1 MCKGLEPRRALSGRV
16 DDVKVTHV
24 SDIEGV
30 YRDSGDR
37 LWWALL
43 AYTGDPEVAKDAAA
57 EAYARAVAAA
67 DSIRDPAAWIWRV
80 AFRVASA
87 EIRQRRHVQLV
98 QEATYEIDDRA
109 LEVLLALSKLS
120 PRQRAAFV
128 LFYLDDRT
136 TEEIADL
143 LAMSTATVSVHLH
156 RARRRLRLILGDD
169 DA

>member
-1 MCKGLEPRRALSGRV
+1 V
-16 DDVKVTHV
+16 DDVTVTHV
-24 SDIEGV
+24 SEIEDV
-30 YRDSGDR
+30 YRESGDR

-43 AYTGDPEVAKDAAA
+43 AYTGDRELASDAAA

-67 DSIRDPAAWIWRV
+67 DSIRDPAAWVWRV

-87 EIRQRRHVQLV
+87 EIRQRRDVQSAK
-98 QEATYEIDDRA
+98 EATYEIDDLA

-136 TEEIADL
+136 TEEIAEL
-143 LAMSTATVSVHLH
+143 LAMSRATVSVHLH
-156 RARRRLRLILGDD
+156 RARRRLRSILGDD

>member
-1 MCKGLEPRRALSGRV
+1 M
-16 DDVKVTHV
+16 KVTHV
-24 SDIEGV
+24 SDIERT

-43 AYTGDPEVAKDAAA
+43 AYTGDPEVARDAAA
-57 EAYARAVAAA
+57 EAYARALAAA

-80 AFRVASA
+80 AFRVATT
-87 EIRQRRHVQLV
+87 EIRQRRDIQSAL
-98 QEATYEIDDRA
+98 EATYEIDDRS

-120 PRQRAAFV
+120 SRQRAAFV

-143 LAMSTATVSVHLH
+143 LAISKATVSVHLH